1 MNNIK
6 ELNKFIS
13 KNNKYTDYYS
23 KFGYKCFGPMLF
35 SFSKWLYNNCIDKK
49 INKIYFLARDGYIFK
64 QAFDLFNFKDIK
76 TEYFYASRRS
86 IIVPSLCMIDNP
98 LKIFDV
104 ITFSDSTKLKSL
116 IKKVGL
122 EDYDLNDIIN
132 KYNLDLDTE
141 YKIEYL
147 KNDCI
152 DFLNEIF
159 PIIIDNSK
167 KELNNFNKY
176 IESVSFNGNVA
187 IVDIGWFG
195 TMQLALQKIVN
206 NTNIYGFYFG
216 VYPYKEYGDTNIS
229 GFVFDHKNN
238 NKVYEEFRNFIQV
251 FEFMTLASHGS
262 VKKFN
267 EDLTVDFYDYEYENC
282 IEKEIV
288 NKIQKSATKFVED
301 YIVMNKD
308 IDMYTSI
315 YNFKKVCMKPCIN
328 DAKNIGKINFMD
340 DEIKKLV
347 PYKNSFYYLIHP
359 KKIYKDLNNSVWKI
373 GFLKRFFKLKL
384 PYNFMVNKLRKLKE
398 RGK

>member
-238 NKVYEEFRNFIQV
+238 NEVYEEFRNFIQV
-251 FEFMTLASHGS
+251 FEFMTLASLGS
-262 VKKFN
+262 VKKIN
-267 EDLTVDFYDYEYENC
+267 EDFTVGFFASVNENC
-282 IEKEIV
+282 I
-288 NKIQKSATKFVED
+288 A
-301 YIVMNKD
+301 
-308 IDMYTSI
+308 
-315 YNFKKVCMKPCIN
+315 
-328 DAKNIGKINFMD
+328 
-340 DEIKKLV
+340 
-347 PYKNSFYYLIHP
+347 
-359 KKIYKDLNNSVWKI
+359 
-373 GFLKRFFKLKL
+373 
-384 PYNFMVNKLRKLKE
+384 KE
-398 RGK
+398 RVY